1 MNKKL
6 LFAAI
11 SLAALTAC
19 TSDDFE
25 SKKIAAEGTSPV
37 QFEVIN
43 NNDGFTRA
51 SMDGNKVVWSAAD
64 GDLFTLYHGA
74 ALGALTG
81 YENATYTAKAEE
93 GQAATLTTPTV
104 IKAGGAVMVWP
115 VDTAFRIR
123 PADALTLEIPVVQGQ
138 DKDIQYEIP
147 YVSDLI
153 DVEAY
158 AAYSE
163 TAAPG
168 VIPTAYKTEG
178 KDRKYKIFMRPMAS
192 QLNIKADYAGTDAT
206 LATLYTGDDPID
218 PISVESVDLLTTAGG
233 GTTNFTRE
241 IPVKFSA
248 APAGS
253 QWGTVANNKWNQVTD
268 FNVGGIVAG
277 ILPAQGQTDILTTK
291 SLLANNEGCK
301 FLILPQA
308 TIADALATDGVAD
321 GAVVVNTIYGKVVIA
336 QPGIHGSLYT
346 VPEIGDAWYR
356 YVSPTTGVR
365 PQENKALV
373 AEASG
378 EHVGK
383 HKTTS
388 APALGMAQ
396 TINAFSANT
405 AASGVAQGE
414 PQGAAT
420 TRYVKVLLT
429 KLDMTDLHIK
439 NDKQLRD
446 AAKVWKQMGLNS
458 VTVYLDG
465 DATNGD
471 FGMTQKTIE
480 TINNINATVG
490 GGKVFQVQPC
500 DVAGEKCNNIII
512 TGGDKIQDMTFIVKN
527 AGTGKKA
534 DVRLMSGFNWK
545 WDGEVKIASATT
557 TGINEIKNWGTL
569 DNAEGKI
576 LKITDGTNV
585 VDITFVNDSPGKWN
599 ITAGRIRVQNDV
611 RNNGTINISKDAQL
625 IEDGAGLGTGNAVF
639 TNNALGLPT
648 RFGGD
653 NRFGKVNNDGV
664 FATLSGGVI
673 NNYGLIEHGPTPGNK
688 EAKTFITSNE
698 TAAGFI
704 TPFAAGTTMKGRINL
719 PYSNKDE
726 DNISISATALP
737 PYEGFI
743 SVTVDGDA
751 PTSTLNAAT
760 VGKFVNYM
768 IVKSGIDDIGALP
781 ATGQVEYLEIDT
793 DHEVYWS
800 VPTPTP
806 LVGLIVLSDVNI
818 KLGTTLSATV
828 TYLGAKDGKNAD
840 MYVGGNFNYHV
851 PAIAGDT
858 NWNGYY
864 GATGGNVAEHY
875 ITY

>member
-51 SMDGNKVVWSAAD
+51 SMSGNKVVWSAAD

-123 PADALTLEIPVVQGQ
+123 PADALTLKIPVVQGQ

-158 AAYSE
+158 APYSE

-241 IPVKFSA
+241 IPVAFT
-248 APAGS
+248 APLPTS
-253 QWGTVANNKWNQVTD
+253 QWGTVAYNKWNQVTN

-277 ILPAQGQTDILTTK
+277 IAPAQGQTDILTTK

-346 VPEIGDAWYR
+346 APEIGDAWYR

-378 EHVGK
+378 ENVGK

-414 PQGAAT
+414 PQGAAA

-429 KLDMTDLHIK
+429 HLDMTDLHVK
-439 NDKQLRD
+439 TDKQLRD
-446 AAKVWKQMGLNS
+446 AVRVWKQMGLTS

-465 DATNGD
+465 DATSGQ
-471 FGMTQKTIE
+471 FEISQKTIK
-480 TINNINATVG
+480 TINDINATIG
-490 GGKVFQVQPC
+490 GGKFFHVQPC
-500 DVAGEKCNNIII
+500 NVAGEVCNEIVV
-512 TGGDKIQDMTFIVKN
+512 TGASEIQNIQDMTFITN
-527 AGTGKKA
+527 ATKTA
-534 DVRLMSGFNWK
+534 DVVLKAGETWK
-545 WDGEVKIASATT
+545 WDGTVKVATAAT
-557 TGINEIKNWGTL
+557 TGINEIINRGTL
-569 DNAEGKI
+569 ENAEAKI
-576 LKITDGTNV
+576 LNIKDPTGTV
-585 VDITFVNDSPGKWN
+585 VDITVVNDVPGKWN
-599 ITAGRIRVQNDV
+599 ITAAGRVRVQNSV
-611 RNNGTINISKDAQL
+611 RNNGTVTISKGAQL
-625 IEDGAGLGTGNAVF
+625 IEDDAAAITATF

-653 NRFGKVNNDGV
+653 NRFGKVNNYGV
-664 FATLSGGVI
+664 FAIINGGII
-673 NNYGLIEHGPTPGNK
+673 NNYGLIEHADK
-688 EAKTFITSNE
+688 DAKTYVTSNE
-698 TAAGFI
+698 TAGASFATAFGAGNI
-704 TPFAAGTTMKGRINL
+704 KGRINL

-726 DNISISATALP
+726 DNISITATATP
-737 PYEGFI
+737 PFEGFI

-760 VGKFVNYM
+760 VGTFVNYM
-768 IVKSGIDDIGALP
+768 IVKSGIDDIAFLP
-781 ATGQVEYLEIDT
+781 SQVEYVEVDT

-800 VPTPTP
+800 IPAATLTG
-806 LVGLIVLSDVNI
+806 GLIVLSDVNV
-818 KLGTTLSATV
+818 KLGTTLNATTA
-828 TYLGAKDGKNAD
+828 TYLGAE
-840 MYVGGNFNYHV
+840 MYVGGTF
-851 PAIAGDT
+851 ATGS
-858 NWNGYY
+858 WNGYY
-864 GATGGNVAEHY
+864 GATGPRVAEHY

>member
-51 SMDGNKVVWSAAD
+51 SMSGNKVVWSAAD

-153 DVEAY
+153 DVETY

-206 LATLYTGDDPID
+206 LAALYTGDDPID

-241 IPVKFSA
+241 IPVAFT
-248 APAGS
+248 APLATS
-253 QWGTVANNKWNQVTD
+253 QWGTVAYNKWNQVTN

-277 ILPAQGQTDILTTK
+277 ILPTQGQTDILTTK

-346 VPEIGDAWYR
+346 ATEIGDAWYR

-378 EHVGK
+378 EHVGT

-396 TINAFSANT
+396 TINAFSANK

-429 KLDMTDLHIK
+429 HLDMTDLHVK
-439 NDKQLRD
+439 TDKQLRD
-446 AAKVWKQMGLNS
+446 AVRVWKQMGLTS

-465 DATNGD
+465 DATSGQ
-471 FGMTQKTIE
+471 FEISQKTIK
-480 TINNINATVG
+480 TINDINATIG
-490 GGKVFQVQPC
+490 GGKFFHVQPC
-500 DVAGEKCNNIII
+500 NVPGEVCNEIVV
-512 TGGDKIQDMTFIVKN
+512 TGASEIQNIQDMTFITN
-527 AGTGKKA
+527 ATKTA
-534 DVRLMSGFNWK
+534 DVVLKAGETWK
-545 WDGEVKIASATT
+545 WDGTVKVATTAT
-557 TGINEIKNWGTL
+557 TGISSIINRGTL
-569 DNAEGKI
+569 VNAEGKI
-576 LKITDGTNV
+576 LKTVEPNGT
-585 VDITFVNDSPGKWN
+585 TAVNIPFENDAVGTWN
-599 ITAGRIRVQNDV
+599 ITGGTIRVQNAV
-611 RNNGTINISKDAQL
+611 ENNGIINISKGAQYRQ
-625 IEDGAGLGTGNAVF
+625 DGASFGAAAVF
-639 TNNALGLPT
+639 TNNAQTLE
-648 RFGGD
+648 
-653 NRFGKVNNDGV
+653 NRFIGGSGQRIGVVNNNGV
-664 FATLSGGVI
+664 FATISNGVI
-673 NNYGLIEHGPTPGNK
+673 DNYGLIEHADMD
-688 EAKTFITSNE
+688 AKTYITSNE
-698 TAAGFI
+698 FAGSTF
-704 TPFAAGTTMKGRINL
+704 GTVFTSGTNMKGRINL
-719 PYSNKDE
+719 PFSNKDE
-726 DNISISATALP
+726 DNISISATTVP

-743 SVTVDGDA
+743 SVTVDATNA
-751 PTSTLNAAT
+751 PANGVLNAAT
-760 VGKFVNYM
+760 VGTFVNYM
-768 IVKSGIDDIGALP
+768 IVKGGINEIGFLP
-781 ATGQVEYLEIDT
+781 TGVEYLELNT
-793 DHEVYWS
+793 DKEVYWS
-800 VPTPTP
+800 WATPGT
-806 LVGLIVLSDVNI
+806 LAGLILLSDVNV
-818 KLGTTLSATV
+818 KLGTTLNATV
-828 TYLGAKDGKNAD
+828 TYLGAE
-840 MYVGGNFNYHV
+840 MYVGGTFND
-851 PAIAGDT
+851 ATT

-864 GATGGNVAEHY
+864 GATGTRVAEHY

>member
-51 SMDGNKVVWSAAD
+51 SMSGNKVVWSAAD

-153 DVEAY
+153 DVETY

-206 LATLYTGDDPID
+206 LAALYTGDDPID

-241 IPVKFSA
+241 IPVAFT
-248 APAGS
+248 APLATS
-253 QWGTVANNKWNQVTD
+253 QWGTVAYNKWNQVTN

-277 ILPAQGQTDILTTK
+277 ILPTQGQTDILTTK

-346 VPEIGDAWYR
+346 ATEIGDAWYR
-356 YVSPTTGVR
+356 YVSPTTGLSLLK
-365 PQENKALV
+365 PL
-373 AEASG
+373 
-378 EHVGK
+378 
-383 HKTTS
+383 
-388 APALGMAQ
+388 
-396 TINAFSANT
+396 ANT
-405 AASGVAQGE
+405 LAH
-414 PQGAAT
+414 
-420 TRYVKVLLT
+420 TRLLLHPPSVWHRPSMPSVL
-429 KLDMTDLHIK
+429 
-439 NDKQLRD
+439 
-446 AAKVWKQMGLNS
+446 
-458 VTVYLDG
+458 
-465 DATNGD
+465 
-471 FGMTQKTIE
+471 
-480 TINNINATVG
+480 
-490 GGKVFQVQPC
+490 
-500 DVAGEKCNNIII
+500 
-512 TGGDKIQDMTFIVKN
+512 
-527 AGTGKKA
+527 
-534 DVRLMSGFNWK
+534 
-545 WDGEVKIASATT
+545 
-557 TGINEIKNWGTL
+557 
-569 DNAEGKI
+569 
-576 LKITDGTNV
+576 
-585 VDITFVNDSPGKWN
+585 
-599 ITAGRIRVQNDV
+599 
-611 RNNGTINISKDAQL
+611 
-625 IEDGAGLGTGNAVF
+625 
-639 TNNALGLPT
+639 
-648 RFGGD
+648 
-653 NRFGKVNNDGV
+653 
-664 FATLSGGVI
+664 
-673 NNYGLIEHGPTPGNK
+673 
-688 EAKTFITSNE
+688 
-698 TAAGFI
+698 
-704 TPFAAGTTMKGRINL
+704 
-719 PYSNKDE
+719 
-726 DNISISATALP
+726 
-737 PYEGFI
+737 
-743 SVTVDGDA
+743 
-751 PTSTLNAAT
+751 
-760 VGKFVNYM
+760 
-768 IVKSGIDDIGALP
+768 
-781 ATGQVEYLEIDT
+781 
-793 DHEVYWS
+793 
-800 VPTPTP
+800 
-806 LVGLIVLSDVNI
+806 I
-818 KLGTTLSATV
+818 KLQAALLRVSLRVLPQLA
-828 TYLGAKDGKNAD
+828 
-840 MYVGGNFNYHV
+840 M
-851 PAIAGDT
+851 
-858 NWNGYY
+858 
-864 GATGGNVAEHY
+864 
-875 ITY
+875 